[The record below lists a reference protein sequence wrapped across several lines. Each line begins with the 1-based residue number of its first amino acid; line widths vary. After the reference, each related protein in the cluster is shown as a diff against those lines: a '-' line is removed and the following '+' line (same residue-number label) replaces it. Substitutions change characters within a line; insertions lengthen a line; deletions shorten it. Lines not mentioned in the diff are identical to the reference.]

1 MSKLMTYELRNR
13 FKKFPLDS
21 QDGKGINAEIV
32 AMFFNLE
39 GPGTWI
45 ITEGEEREDGDWLL
59 YGYCNIF
66 EWEWG
71 YVMLSDLEELE
82 VPVVQFVKAA
92 GHKVKEFI

>member
-45 ITEGEEREDGDWLL
+45 LQYFRMGMGIH
-59 YGYCNIF
+59 NVI
-66 EWEWG
+66 
-71 YVMLSDLEELE
+71 
-82 VPVVQFVKAA
+82 
-92 GHKVKEFI
+92 

>member
-1 MSKLMTYELRNR
+1 MSKLMTYE
-13 FKKFPLDS
+13 
-21 QDGKGINAEIV
+21 
-32 AMFFNLE
+32 
-39 GPGTWI
+39 
-45 ITEGEEREDGDWLL
+45 LL

-71 YVMLSDLEELE
+71 YIMLSDLEELE

>member
-1 MSKLMTYELRNR
+1 MGKLMTNELRDR
-13 FKKFPLDS
+13 FKNFPLYS
-21 QDGKGINAEIV
+21 QEEKGLNSEIV

-45 ITEGEEREDGDWLL
+45 ITEGEEQEDEDWLL

-82 VPVVQFVKAA
+82 FPVAQFTKAT
-92 GHKVKEFI
+92 GCKVKEYI

>member
-45 ITEGEEREDGDWLL
+45 ITEGEELEDGDWLL

-71 YVMLSDLEELE
+71 CVMLSDLEELE
-82 VPVVQFVKAA
+82 VPVAQFVKAA